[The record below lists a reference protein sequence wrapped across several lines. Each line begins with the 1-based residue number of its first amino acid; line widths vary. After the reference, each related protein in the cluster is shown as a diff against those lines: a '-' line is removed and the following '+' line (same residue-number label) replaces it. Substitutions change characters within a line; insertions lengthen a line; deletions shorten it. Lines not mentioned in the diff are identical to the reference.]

1 MTELTQLAEDQK
13 LQILKKSATVFEA
26 AQMMSENK
34 VGSILIMEGND
45 LIGIF
50 TERDLVNRVVAVG
63 KDYNETIIKDVM
75 STNISTVSETTSL
88 IECYDMMKNSKCRHL
103 PIISASNKIL
113 GVVSMRDLLDW
124 RVKDMEFENKEL
136 KHYIMS

>member
-13 LQILKKSATVFEA
+13 LQTLKKSATVFEA
-26 AQMMSENK
+26 ATMMSINK

-50 TERDLVNRVVAVG
+50 TERDLVNRVVAKG
-63 KDYNETIIKDVM
+63 KNYNDTIIKDVM
-75 STNISTVSETTSL
+75 STHISTVSETTSL
-88 IECYDMMKNSKCRHL
+88 TECYEIMKNKKCRHL
-103 PIISASNKIL
+103 PLVSADNKIL